1 MGFFNPPFVGNLAI
15 SNIMIMQKRL
25 LYSLL
30 GLFIFIFSSESVQA
44 QLPQTYHENQSQFLM
59 INDLIENHKFLAA
72 QNLISEIQRGALTE
86 TQSADL
92 EFLDA
97 FISLKLDVRE
107 GPGMVEKFEQNYP
120 TYSRLESLKKAK
132 GDYYFK
138 HKKYKNAVID
148 YQEVKP
154 NHLENDERNTFFFK
168 MGYSYF
174 MIDKPAKAKT
184 YLYKVKDTKSSYA
197 PSATYY
203 YAHINYEEK
212 NFPSAVKG
220 FLTLE
225 NEPSFKAIVP
235 YYICQIY
242 YQEGEYDKLLEKAP
256 QLFEVAKEPRKTE
269 IAKLVGDAYFKMGN
283 FEKSLEYLEYYKRNS
298 TSGYEK
304 SDYYQLAFAYMET
317 QQYEKAIKYF
327 EKVRNK
333 EDALS
338 QNALYNLGNCYLK
351 TNQKEFAGKAFYAAY
366 QMDYDQTLKEDAM
379 FNFAKISYELS
390 NDPFNRA
397 ITAINTYLSNYPDS
411 PRKNEAYAY
420 LVNLFLSSKNYK
432 GALVAIESIPN
443 RNNDLDQAYQKI
455 AFNRA
460 SELYIENNFEAAL
473 ELYQKSLRKPYDKT
487 MSLQAKYWSADCYY
501 QMQQYYDAIKLWKE
515 LSSDNKVNQ
524 IEEAIHI
531 NYNIAFSYY
540 MLNKYSEATLWYS
553 KVIKDMKSNDK
564 IKSDAYLRSGDCY
577 YIMKDFNKAV
587 TYYGLALDMGQ
598 DNADYAMYQGAL
610 ANGGMGDLNKKAEML
625 NSFHK
630 RYPKSNL
637 ADDALFELGTT
648 YLIFEKNQPAISSFT
663 KLVDQYPNS
672 PFKKQAL
679 LKSGLSYYNMDEKQN
694 ALSILKQVVQNYS
707 GTKESKEALVS
718 IRNIYV
724 ESNAADDFFVYVKN
738 IPFVNISDNEQDSIS
753 YMATENVYMNGDCN
767 AAISGFNNYLEQY
780 PQGAFSVNAHF
791 YRGECL
797 IKLSDFELAL
807 RDYEFVLT
815 NSEAAFKEPSLLK
828 TARIYKYRKEY
839 NRALRNYQELFG
851 IASSEIYLSES
862 LDGQL
867 ECYQQLA
874 QYDSVL
880 MIGKTILTSSIVSEE
895 TIKKAHSYMA
905 NAALQTGDLNLANK
919 EYTIVSNLMKG
930 ETAAEAKYYQALI
943 QYKLENYKES
953 EKIVFEM
960 INEYGSYDHWITK
973 GFILL
978 ADIYVKYDNTFQ
990 AKQTLQSIIDNQE
1003 DTVLVSLA
1011 FKKMKIIEELEAIE
1025 ELENSTSPASD
1036 SVVMDQEEK

>member
-1 MGFFNPPFVGNLAI
+1 
-15 SNIMIMQKRL
+15 MIMQKRL

-30 GLFIFIFSSESVQA
+30 GLFICVFSIGLSHA
-44 QLPQTYHENQSQFLM
+44 QLPQTYNENQSQLLL
-59 INDLIENHKFLAA
+59 IYDLVESQKYLAA
-72 QNLISEIQRGALTE
+72 QTLIDEIQKQELSV

-92 EFLDA
+92 DYLYA
-97 FISLKLDVRE
+97 LISLKLDVRE
-107 GPGMVEKFEQNYP
+107 GPSLVEKFEHLYP
-120 TYSRLESLKKAK
+120 SYSRLESLKKAK

-138 HKKYKNAVID
+138 HKKYKNAILD
-148 YQEVKP
+148 YQQVKP
-154 NHLENDERNTFFFK
+154 ANLEKEERNTFFFK
-168 MGYSYF
+168 LGYCYF
-174 MIDKPAKAKT
+174 MTDKPGKAKT
-184 YLYKVKDTKSSYA
+184 NFYKVKDSKSSYA

-220 FLTLE
+220 FLSLE
-225 NEPSFKAIVP
+225 DEPSFKAIVP

-242 YQEGEYDKLLEKAP
+242 YQEGEYDKLLDKAP
-256 QLFEVAKEPRKTE
+256 QLFEEAKEPRKNE
-269 IAKLVGDAYFKMGN
+269 IAKLVGDAHFKMGN
-283 FEKSLEYLEYYKRNS
+283 YEKSLEYLEYYKRNS
-298 TSGYEK
+298 KSGYEK

-317 QQYEKAIKYF
+317 KNYEKAIKYF

-333 EDALS
+333 ENALS

-351 TNQKEFAGKAFYAAY
+351 TQQKEFAGKAFYAAY
-366 QMDYDQTLKEDAM
+366 QMDFDQTIKEDAM

-397 ITAINTYLSNYPDS
+397 ITAINTYLTNYPKS

-432 GALVAIESIPN
+432 GALVAIENIPN
-443 RNNDLDQAYQKI
+443 RNNDLDQAYQRI

-460 SELYIENNFEAAL
+460 SELYNENKFKAAL
-473 ELYQKSLRKPYDKT
+473 ELYQRSLKKPFDKN

-501 QMQQYYDAIKLWKE
+501 QLNKYYDAIKLWKD
-515 LSSDNKVNQ
+515 LASDYRVKQ
-524 IEEAIHI
+524 IEESKGL

-553 KVIKDMKSNDK
+553 KVINDAKTSAK

-577 YIMKDFNKAV
+577 YIMKDFSKAV
-587 TYYGLALDMGQ
+587 EYYGLALEMREG
-598 DNADYAMYQGAL
+598 NSDYAMYQRAL
-610 ANGGMGDLNKKAEML
+610 AHGGKGDLNKKAQEL

-630 RYPKSNL
+630 RFPKSNL
-637 ADDALFELGTT
+637 ADDGLFELATT
-648 YLIFEKNQPAISSFT
+648 QLIFEQNQQAIQTFT
-663 KLVDQYPNS
+663 KLVNQYPNS

-679 LKSGLSYYNMDEKQN
+679 LKTGLTYYNMDQN
-694 ALSILKQVVQNYS
+694 QEALSILKEVVRNYS

-738 IPFVNISDNEQDSIS
+738 IPFANISNNEQDSIS

-767 AAISGFNNYLEQY
+767 AAVTGFNRYLEQY
-780 PQGAFSVNAHF
+780 PQGAFSINAHF

-797 IKLSDFELAL
+797 MKRSEFNLAL
-807 RDYEFVLT
+807 QDYEFVLN
-815 NSEAAFKEPSLLK
+815 NSEAAFRESSLLK
-828 TARIYKYRKEY
+828 TARIYRFNKEY
-839 NRALRNYQELFG
+839 QKALRNYQALFG

-867 ECYQQLA
+867 ECFQQLGEN
-874 QYDSVL
+874 DSIL
-880 MIGKTILTSSIVSEE
+880 MIGKTILTSTVVSES
-895 TIKKAHSYMA
+895 IMKKAHVYMA
-905 NAALQTGDLNLANK
+905 HAALQTGDLSLAKK

-930 ETAAEAKYYQALI
+930 ETAAEAKYYQAFI
-943 QYKLENYKES
+943 QFKLGNYKDS

-960 INEYGSYDHWITK
+960 INEYGSYDKWITK

-1003 DTVLVSLA
+1003 DSVLVNMAL
-1011 FKKMKIIEELEAIE
+1011 KKLKIVEELEAIE
-1025 ELENSTSPASD
+1025 ELENESSPLSD
-1036 SVVMDQEEK
+1036 SVVMDSEEK